1 MTWATTWADILSG
14 GPGRWKVDDLGCKK
28 QALAHIEQHS
38 STEGPMRILCPLA
51 GDDPFVHYAWS
62 QGHDVTAID
71 IVPAAMKVM
80 RGQFGADAADWSAES
95 KESETVWTHKSGR
108 ATLIEGDMLTK
119 RPELIDS
126 FDAVYDK
133 DCFGALELQM
143 RPGYCNRI
151 AEFAKTGATIYVEV
165 KNKASGRENGP
176 PFHVEKADLTDE
188 AAYGGCFEYVASLG
202 EVYPLKMPGMQQMGH
217 VLRRLK

>member
-1 MTWATTWADILSG
+1 MARLALQTATLLLTIPIAHSFAMTWATTWADILSG

-71 IVPAAMKVM
+71 IVPAAVKVM
-80 RGQFGADAADWSAES
+80 RGQFGDDAADWSAES
-95 KESETVWTHKSGR
+95 KKSETVWTHKSGR

-119 RPELIDS
+119 RPELSIPLMPS
-126 FDAVYDK
+126 TT
-133 DCFGALELQM
+133 
-143 RPGYCNRI
+143 R
-151 AEFAKTGATIYVEV
+151 T
-165 KNKASGRENGP
+165 ASGRWNWI
-176 PFHVEKADLTDE
+176 
-188 AAYGGCFEYVASLG
+188 
-202 EVYPLKMPGMQQMGH
+202 
-217 VLRRLK
+217 